1 MFERGFKSWC
11 EKLSLQLRK
20 ELGLQPAEPL
30 PPSELAKHFGI
41 GVCTTNDFPEL
52 SSEARR
58 HLDHQDAGWSAV
70 TLDVGNGKL
79 IIVNHTHSERRR
91 SSDAMHELAHHI
103 LEHKPSEIEV
113 STEGL
118 LMLETYSRKQEE
130 EADWLCGC
138 LLLPRPAL
146 IHIRKRI
153 QDHEQAAERYAV
165 SMAMLKYRLDVSGVN
180 YQYRL

>member
-1 MFERGFKSWC
+1 M
-11 EKLSLQLRK
+11 
-20 ELGLQPAEPL
+20 
-30 PPSELAKHFGI
+30 HFGI
-41 GVCTTNDFPEL
+41 AVCTTEDFREL
-52 SSEARR
+52 SADARR
-58 HLDHQDAGWSAV
+58 DLDHRDAGWSAV
-70 TLDVGNGKL
+70 TLDTGHAKM
-79 IIVNHTHSERRR
+79 IIINFTHSQRRR

-118 LMLETYSRKQEE
+118 LMLESYSRKQEE
-130 EADWLCGC
+130 EADWLAGC

-153 QDHEQAAERYAV
+153 QDYEQAAEQYAV

-180 YQYRL
+180 YQFRL